1 MGGEKGEEEADVL
14 RKLSLFLVGGRD
26 STVFSGVNI
35 NEVDDNKDE
44 DDNNGLVENDA
55 NDNDDEE
62 VVFDD
67 VKDERDVDKASALY
81 SMKLSYKSGSSSS
94 SDMLLKISIVSVECD
109 IWRKRRSRRYK
120 VLK

>member
-26 STVFSGVNI
+26 STVFSGVNM

-44 DDNNGLVENDA
+44 DDNNGLVENDS
-55 NDNDDEE
+55 NGNDDEE

-67 VKDERDVDKASALY
+67 VKDKRDVDKAFDLY
-81 SMKLSYKSGSSSS
+81 SVKLSYKT
-94 SDMLLKISIVSVECD
+94 V
-109 IWRKRRSRRYK
+109 
-120 VLK
+120 